1 MARGTALVTGAS
13 SGIGAALARLCA
25 ADGYDLVLA
34 ARKLPELE
42 SLAGELANA
51 HGVKARAIAS
61 DLSNPAAP
69 QALFDAAGPVDILI
83 NNAGFGGRGAYAQTD
98 WAMEARMIQVNLV
111 ALAHLTKLYLPGMLA
126 RRSGRILQV
135 ASTAAFV
142 PGPFMAV
149 YYASKAFVH
158 SFSHALAE
166 ETKGTGVT
174 VTVLCPGPTRTNF
187 FEAAGMG
194 KTNLFQGPS
203 MTSEEVA
210 REGYRAMMR
219 GDAEVIAGARNRWM
233 IWGTRFAPR
242 SMLRGIARRLNSEV

>member
-25 ADGYDLVLA
+25 ADGYDLILA
-34 ARKLPELE
+34 ARNLSELE
-42 SLAGELANA
+42 TLARELAQD
-51 HGVKARAIAS
+51 HGTNARAIAS
-61 DLSNPAAP
+61 DLSDPAAP
-69 QALFDAAGPVDILI
+69 EVLFQAAGPVDILI

-98 WAMEARMIQVNLV
+98 WTVESRMIQVNLV

-149 YYASKAFVH
+149 YYATKAFVL
-158 SFSHALAE
+158 SLSHALAE
-166 ETKGTGVT
+166 ETKGMGVT

-187 FEAAGMG
+187 FKAAGMG
-194 KTNLFQGPS
+194 KTNLLKAPS
-203 MTSEEVA
+203 MSSEEVA

-219 GDAEVIAGARNRWM
+219 GDAETIAGARNRSM

-242 SMLRGIARRLNSEV
+242 AMLRRIAAGLNSEG